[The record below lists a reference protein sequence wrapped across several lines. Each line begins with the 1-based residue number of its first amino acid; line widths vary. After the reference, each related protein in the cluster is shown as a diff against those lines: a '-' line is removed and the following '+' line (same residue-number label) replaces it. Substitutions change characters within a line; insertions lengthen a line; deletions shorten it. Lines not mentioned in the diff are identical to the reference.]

1 VEYRQELKKKLRDY
15 VFDHRFESNGVVEAG
30 VRAEKDDALRAIDL
44 AIQRVDKALGES
56 GLGEAAR
63 RVLGGIGRRWRRKR
77 KK

>member
-1 VEYRQELKKKLRDY
+1 MEYRQELKKKLRDY

-56 GLGEAAR
+56 GLGEAER